1 MRLSPDTDSERDYLP
16 EPASLRG
23 DLLLSDRGYL
33 DLIYLRDVD
42 RHGGCFIFRGK
53 EGLNPRVITAFRED
67 GKPIKASQDRDLK
80 AVVSKLPKQQRA
92 ELEVEWLIEGEP
104 FRLRLIVSWN
114 PTTKSFCY
122 LLTNLPQDR
131 YTIEMVCLAYKLRWQ
146 VEIYQSCNLRRT
158 LFGSKMHFLG
168 SSRAQLV
175 NILDSVSYTL
185 PPQTTTPLRIPV
197 NSATQSGAKL
207 PPNPV

>member
-1 MRLSPDTDSERDYLP
+1 MRSK
-16 EPASLRG
+16 A
-23 DLLLSDRGYL
+23 
-33 DLIYLRDVD
+33 
-42 RHGGCFIFRGK
+42 
-53 EGLNPRVITAFRED
+53 GLNPRVIDAYRQD
-67 GKPIKASQDRDLK
+67 GQRLKSCQDRDFQ
-80 AVVSKLPKQQRA
+80 AIISKFPKQQRA
-92 ELEVEWLIEGEP
+92 ELEVEWLIDEEP
-104 FRLRLIVSWN
+104 FRVRLIVRWN
-114 PTTKSFCY
+114 LQKKCFDY

-131 YTIEMVCLAYKLRWQ
+131 YTLTTICLGYKLRWQ